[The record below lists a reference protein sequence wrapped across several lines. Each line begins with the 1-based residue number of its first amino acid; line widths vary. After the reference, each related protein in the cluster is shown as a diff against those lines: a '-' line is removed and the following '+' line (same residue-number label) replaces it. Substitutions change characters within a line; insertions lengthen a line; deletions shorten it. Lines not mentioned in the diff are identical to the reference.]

1 MVNIYLCSCFTN
13 MIEGTGNRKGK
24 TLLNILA
31 NLRCFQWKIR
41 CALQHKSYNYIKF
54 QVNLITTKNTD
65 FNMIRLTI
73 TKSTRIYNSL
83 LKPLKQIIA
92 NCTVP
97 WSNKTNT
104 KLLITWMYIVNY
116 CNLNWRQS
124 IFTVDVAPDEVFFFI
139 FPLLPPLSY
148 HQYFLLCQL
157 HNVIYIMKL
166 VRILLNP
173 TTSLAT

>member
-1 MVNIYLCSCFTN
+1 MVNIYLCSYFTN

-24 TLLNILA
+24 TLLNIFQLA

-41 CALQHKSYNYIKF
+41 WALQHKFYNYIKF

-73 TKSTRIYNSL
+73 TESTHIYNSF
-83 LKPLKQIIA
+83 LKPLKQMIA
-92 NCTVP
+92 NCIVP

-116 CNLNWRQS
+116 CHLNWRQS
-124 IFTVDVAPDEVFFFI
+124 ILTVDDAPDEVFVFI
-139 FPLLPPLSY
+139 FFPCCLPSHTTNTSSCVSY
-148 HQYFLLCQL
+148 KMS
-157 HNVIYIMKL
+157 YISW
-166 VRILLNP
+166 N
-173 TTSLAT
+173 